1 MSVLTNVQNA
11 HADFE
16 AAHHSFVSEIKA
28 GIKAGLE
35 QAFENPE
42 VESVAFGVACRPY
55 NDESAGQGIYGPVVN
70 FIAFDDDI
78 DDHYEAWAD
87 YDFTHD
93 QEYELFYDRPAADQ
107 RAKLLSQVL
116 KLADWKYAGE
126 ALGVSYWEDEGS
138 GQDEAFI
145 AFRKPNGGY
154 ELQRFE
160 VGY

>member
-1 MSVLTNVQNA
+1 MSTLSSVQNA

-16 AAHHSFVSEIKA
+16 AAHHNFVAEIKS

-35 QAFENPE
+35 QAFEDPG

-70 FIAFDDDI
+70 FITYDDDI
-78 DDHYEAWAD
+78 DPQDVWDNYEFESD
-87 YDFTHD
+87 D
-93 QEYELFYDRPAADQ
+93 EYALFYDRPAPDR
-107 RAKLLSQVL
+107 RAQLLSEVL

-126 ALGVSYWEDEGS
+126 ALGVSYWEDEGH
-138 GQDEAFI
+138 GNDEAFI
-145 AFRKPNGGY
+145 AFRKSDGGY
-154 ELQRFE
+154 DLQQFE